1 MVKNNFHERFK
12 KCYYAIDG
20 KKEVIFR
27 DGFGFKTIRR
37 NRFLKAVLLKQPS
50 LKIYLQG
57 QFC

>member
-1 MVKNNFHERFK
+1 MVKNDFHERFK

-37 NRFLKAVLLKQPS
+37 NRFLKVVLLKQPS
-50 LKIYLQG
+50 LKIY
-57 QFC
+57 F